1 MTEKE
6 RETIEKFANQMED
19 ISVPD
24 SLHPDQM
31 EKMLNEKCW
40 KKKQPWWKKRGFYG
54 GVAAALVLVVGV
66 SAYGLSQRNDQP
78 YVYHEDIETAE
89 NYKDI
94 YNLIYKYQK
103 EAENASA
110 RGRVTLFG
118 GDTEMATTSES
129 AVAESSVADTA
140 STGSYNSRN
149 ASDTNVRT
157 DGVGE
162 ADIVK
167 TDGIYLYVE
176 KESTTEISIVDA
188 STDKMKEV
196 STIQAE
202 NGAQITEFY
211 VKDNQIFL
219 FTTESVSKTDADGYE
234 TFDGENTC
242 VQTYDI
248 SDKTSPR
255 YIGTVSQSGR
265 YDSSRIV
272 GDYIYT
278 FSRYDVYVENGK
290 NAIEEYIPAVCGEA
304 MESSSIYLPDV
315 PACEYVVVTSF
326 NINAPENIVDQK
338 AVLMNYGAYYVSS
351 ENIYI
356 YETMSNVALLRED
369 GNSDSEDA
377 NQTEIRKLSYKDGKI
392 TGEAKGIVEGY
403 LNDSFSIDEYE
414 GNLRVVTT
422 VEGKNTTTNSVFVL
436 DSNLEQIGEI
446 NGIAQ
451 DERVYS
457 ARFFGNT
464 GYFVTYRETDPL
476 FSVDFSDPTN
486 PKIIGKLKI
495 PGFSEYL
502 HFYGENQLVGI
513 GMDIDEKSG
522 ITNGVKLSMF
532 DISDPSDVKEVNT
545 YTIEDKYSAELFWDY
560 KAVLIDAEKNIIG
573 FSCYD
578 NGEDYYIFRYDA
590 EKGFEL
596 KMERDVV
603 GDSYMGTRGVY
614 MDDRFYVIKGKAI
627 ESYRMGSFEK
637 IDDIIL

>member
-31 EKMLNEKCW
+31 EKLLNEKCW

-78 YVYHEDIETAE
+78 YVYHEDIETTE

-94 YNLIYKYQK
+94 YNLIYKHQK

-110 RGRVTLFG
+110 KERVALFG
-118 GDTEMATTSES
+118 GDTEIATTSES

-140 STGSYNSRN
+140 STGSYNSSN

-176 KESTTEISIVDA
+176 KESATEISIVDA

-234 TFDGENTC
+234 TFAGGNTC

-290 NAIEEYIPAVCGEA
+290 DAIEEYIPAVCGET

-532 DISDPSDVKEVNT
+532 DISDPTDVKEVHT
-545 YTIEDKYSAELFWDY
+545 YTIEDKYGAELFWDY

-596 KMERDVV
+596 KMERDV
-603 GDSYMGTRGVY
+603 DSYMGTRGAY
-614 MDDRFYVIKGKAI
+614 MNDRFYVIKGKAI